1 MENVLKT
8 GFYLLEWH
16 KVIVR
21 GQVRITAPQ
30 WINYPIVNRLLS
42 FNNG

>member
-1 MENVLKT
+1 
-8 GFYLLEWH
+8 LEWH

-21 GQVRITAPQ
+21 GAGMDHGIPQ
-30 WINYPIVNRLLS
+30 RINYPVVNRLLS